1 MGYNL
6 PEELESLRAFLPE
19 LVAIVRARAPYAS
32 ALVTQSGGVSVVKSA
47 SVERVNPVMPDPG
60 IRITAWDGATFHSAA
75 TNRLADRDGL
85 VRLARDL
92 AESVAP
98 RPGPLPDPGSPLDR
112 HFAEVGA
119 VDPAG
124 VPTADKT
131 ALCARIHAAIAA
143 ADSRIASAQVG
154 YADQREYRLFCNGPR
169 LLSSE
174 VVRTQVFALAFGS
187 DGAKQVSNFDFRV
200 GNGWEATARADDD
213 WTANVARVT
222 LEHLAAERIPPGEYT
237 CVLDPD
243 CAGTLAHESFGHG
256 CEMDT
261 LMRGAARAL
270 EYVGRRVGSDLVDI
284 TDFPGRRGTN
294 GTLFFSD
301 DGVLADEPVALVR
314 AGILQPTLMCDRYS
328 YLMMKDRLP
337 GLKQSASGRLES
349 WNHPVYA
356 RMTTTFFEPRP
367 RERGGLTRDEIIAS
381 TPDGVLLERLTS
393 GMEDPLGWGVQ
404 LQLMRGREIRS
415 GQLTGRLYYQ
425 VGATGY
431 VPDVLASVD
440 AVGSDIDLD
449 SAGHCG
455 KGHKEVVRVATGGPF
470 IRCRMR
476 LG

>member
-6 PEELESLRAFLPE
+6 PTGLEKLRAFLPE
-19 LVAIVRARAPYAS
+19 LVAEARKRVPYAS
-32 ALVTQSGGVSVVKSA
+32 ALVTQADGITVVKSR
-47 SVERVNPVMPDPG
+47 STERVNPVMPDPG

-75 TNRLADRDGL
+75 TNRLDDRDYLLRL
-85 VRLARDL
+85 VRDL
-92 AESVAP
+92 VAP
-98 RPGPLPDPGSPLDR
+98 LTVRPGPVPDAGTPLDR
-112 HFAEVGA
+112 HYSELGQQ
-119 VDPAG
+119 DPAG
-124 VPTADKT
+124 VSTADKT
-131 ALCARIHAAIAA
+131 ALCARAYAAISS
-143 ADSRIASAQVG
+143 ADARIVNAQTVV
-154 YADQREYRLFCNGPR
+154 ADQREYRLFCNGPR

-174 VVRTQVFALAFGS
+174 IVRTQFFAVAFGS
-187 DGAKQVSNFDFRV
+187 DGAKQVSNFDFVV
-200 GNGWEATARADDD
+200 GAGWEAMARADDA
-213 WTANVARVT
+213 WSANVARVT
-222 LEHLAAERIPPGEYT
+222 LEHLAAERIQPGEYT

-243 CAGTLAHESFGHG
+243 CTGTLAHESFGHG

-270 EYVGRRVGSDLVDI
+270 EYVGKRVGSDLVDI

-301 DGVLADEPVALVR
+301 DGVLAEEPVVLVR
-314 AGILQPTLMCDRYS
+314 SGILQPTLMCDRYS
-328 YLMMKDRLP
+328 YLMMKDRVP
-337 GLKQSASGRLES
+337 GLRQSASGRLES
-349 WNHPVYA
+349 WNHPIYA
-356 RMTTTFFEPRP
+356 RMTTTYFEPRP

-381 TPDGVLLERLTS
+381 TDSGILLERLTS

-404 LQLMRGREIRS
+404 LQLMRGREIKS
-415 GQLTGRLYYQ
+415 GRLTGKLYYQ

-440 AVGSDIDLD
+440 AVGTDINLD

-470 IRCRMR
+470 IRCRMK